1 MKPFR
6 PLASLFLAF
15 VLVLQFG
22 CTSTSNLKG
31 TGEYLDDAVITTKV
45 KASILNEPS
54 LHSSEIHVDTFSG
67 TVQLSG
73 IASSQS
79 ALDFAVAIT
88 RGVPGV
94 KAVKS
99 HLKIK

>member
-6 PLASLFLAF
+6 LFASFSLAF
-15 VLVLQFG
+15 FLVLQIG
-22 CTSTSNLKG
+22 CTSTSNLKE
-31 TGEYLDDAVITTKV
+31 TGEYLDDVVITTKV

-54 LHSSEIHVDTFSG
+54 LKSSEINVGTFNG

-79 ALDFAVAIT
+79 ALDFAVAIA

-94 KAVKS
+94 KAVKN